1 MRGGESAQQELVAP
15 PLPDGFGYLVLWFN
29 ELHRRRQSGP
39 NGPQPLVWSEIESW
53 ARQTGR
59 TLSQWELRV
68 LTMLDDAYFAATF
81 GAETQETAPV
91 VARAESPWPAQKGAA

>member
-1 MRGGESAQQELVAP
+1 MRGGESAQHELVAP

-68 LTMLDDAYFAATF
+68 LTTLDDAYFAATF
-81 GAETQETAPV
+81 GAAAEEETPV
-91 VARAESPWPAQKGAA
+91 VARVDAAWPEKKAS